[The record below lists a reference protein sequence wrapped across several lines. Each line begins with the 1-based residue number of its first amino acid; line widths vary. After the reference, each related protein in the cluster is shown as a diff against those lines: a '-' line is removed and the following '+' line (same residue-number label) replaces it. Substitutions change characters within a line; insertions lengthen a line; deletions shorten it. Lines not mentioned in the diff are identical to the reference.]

1 MHHRALLDDFIS
13 TTPHYFYFGVNFH
26 WGLVWPGIL
35 SAHNAHPTLLLYRN
49 IHWFESY
56 SSSWVSLRHLE
67 VYSVYNIDIR
77 DTVFWSPCFCLFSF
91 EMSSRIYMYYHLHE
105 ILESALLTFSIS
117 GLLGDLLQPAIFCIY
132 TLTIDEIWIPRYY
145 LRVLTDVVLDL
156 HRRVLHLI
164 WCVWLLIWYFYLF
177 LMPIYFVMQRKIYH
191 LYSRKYSFVF
201 CCLSPARGLH
211 FKPRF
216 S

>member
-1 MHHRALLDDFIS
+1 MFYATSQRNLVHNRWRVQGEEVPALSRDSLDAVYYLKTLADLMRLSLVYLYKGNLLFPLWKIVLKISITDSMHHRALLDDFIS

-77 DTVFWSPCFCLFSF
+77 DTVFWSPCFMSLFF
-91 EMSSRIYMYYHLHE
+91 WNE
-105 ILESALLTFSIS
+105 
-117 GLLGDLLQPAIFCIY
+117 Q
-132 TLTIDEIWIPRYY
+132 
-145 LRVLTDVVLDL
+145 
-156 HRRVLHLI
+156 
-164 WCVWLLIWYFYLF
+164 
-177 LMPIYFVMQRKIYH
+177 
-191 LYSRKYSFVF
+191 
-201 CCLSPARGLH
+201 
-211 FKPRF
+211 
-216 S
+216 